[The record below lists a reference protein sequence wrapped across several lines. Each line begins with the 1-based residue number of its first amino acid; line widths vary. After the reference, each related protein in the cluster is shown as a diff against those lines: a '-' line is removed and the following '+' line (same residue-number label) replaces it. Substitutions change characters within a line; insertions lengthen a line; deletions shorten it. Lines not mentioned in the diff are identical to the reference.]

1 MRIRETGSLSE
12 AYILKANEA
21 HTKRV
26 GEEFRSG
33 VPEEHRLAHAVRMS
47 SLAKELVKRMV
58 FADKRRA
65 KLYEARVS

>member
-12 AYILKANEA
+12 AYILKAIEA
-21 HTKRV
+21 HAKRV

-33 VPEEHRLAHAVRMS
+33 VAHEHRLAHTVRMS
-47 SLAKELVKRMV
+47 RLARAA
-58 FADKRRA
+58 ADRVAVADNRRA

>member
-21 HTKRV
+21 HAKRV

-33 VPEEHRLAHAVRMS
+33 VAHEHRLSHAVRMS
-47 SLAKELVKRMV
+47 RLAQVVADRMAL
-58 FADKRRA
+58 ADNRRA